1 MIKLSIEEKMFPD
14 RVIISDFNI
23 SIQKNEFVVITGA
36 SGAGKSTLLNI
47 IGLIDTSY
55 HGRYILDG
63 VDVSGIDYKR
73 QLYLRG
79 SYFGYIFQ
87 DSLINEK
94 QTTRRN
100 LLSVIELKKQKEYN
114 CVILNELEKTGLHG
128 ISPETS
134 AALLSGGEK
143 QRVALARALLRKP
156 KILLADEPT
165 ASLDN
170 DNKIK
175 IMDILLDYH
184 NHGGTVI
191 MVTHDTNLITNDMRI
206 ISF

>member
-23 SIQKNEFVVITGA
+23 SIQKNEFVVITGV

-63 VDVSGIDYKR
+63 VDVSGIDHKR

-94 QTTRRN
+94 QTIRRN

>member
-94 QTTRRN
+94 QTILRN

-191 MVTHDTNLITNDMRI
+191 MVTHDTNLITNEMRI

>member
-94 QTTRRN
+94 QTIRRN

-191 MVTHDTNLITNDMRI
+191 M
-206 ISF
+206 

>member
-94 QTTRRN
+94 QTILRN
-100 LLSVIELKKQKEYN
+100 LLSVIELKKQDCMAY
-114 CVILNELEKTGLHG
+114 
-128 ISPETS
+128 
-134 AALLSGGEK
+134 
-143 QRVALARALLRKP
+143 LRKHQRLYYLVA
-156 KILLADEPT
+156 KNNVLHLQEP
-165 ASLDN
+165 
-170 DNKIK
+170 
-175 IMDILLDYH
+175 Y
-184 NHGGTVI
+184 
-191 MVTHDTNLITNDMRI
+191 
-206 ISF
+206 

>member
-79 SYFGYIFQ
+79 GYFGYIFQ

-94 QTTRRN
+94 QTIRRN

-191 MVTHDTNLITNDMRI
+191 MVTHDTNLITHDMRI

>member
-94 QTTRRN
+94 QTIRRN

-206 ISF
+206 I

>member
-1 MIKLSIEEKMFPD
+1 MIKLNIKKKIFSGRVVISNLSIDIQNNDF
-14 RVIISDFNI
+14 II
-23 SIQKNEFVVITGA
+23 ITGA
-36 SGAGKSTLLNI
+36 SGVGKSTLLNI

-63 VDVSGIDYKR
+63 IDVSKINHKN

-79 SYFGYIFQ
+79 GYFGYIFQ

-94 QTTRRN
+94 QTVLRN
-100 LLSVIELKKQKEYN
+100 ILSVIELKKQSEYSH
-114 CVILNELEKTGLHG
+114 VILNELKKVGLHN

-134 AALLSGGEK
+134 ASLLSGGEK
-143 QRVALARALLRKP
+143 QRIALARALIKKP

-170 DNKIK
+170 DNKEKVMNI
-175 IMDILLDYH
+175 ILNYYKR
-184 NHGGTVI
+184 GGTVVMI
-191 MVTHDTNLITNDMRI
+191 THDTNIITTDMKI
-206 ISF
+206 ISL

>member
-94 QTTRRN
+94 QTILRN
-100 LLSVIELKKQKEYN
+100 LLSVIELKKQKEYH
-114 CVILNELEKTGLHG
+114 CVILNELEKTGLYG

>member
-94 QTTRRN
+94 QTILRN
-100 LLSVIELKKQKEYN
+100 LLSVIELKKQKEYHY
-114 CVILNELEKTGLHG
+114 VILNELEKTGLHG

>member
-94 QTTRRN
+94 QTILRN

>member
-14 RVIISDFNI
+14 RVIISDFNM

-94 QTTRRN
+94 QTIRRN

>member
-94 QTTRRN
+94 QTIRRN

>member
-1 MIKLSIEEKMFPD
+1 MIKLNIKNKIFSD
-14 RVIISDFNI
+14 RVIISDL
-23 SIQKNEFVVITGA
+23 SVDIQDNDFIIITGV

-55 HGRYILDG
+55 HGEYIFNG
-63 VDVSGIDYKR
+63 IDVSKVNYKK

-79 SYFGYIFQ
+79 RYFGYVFQ

-94 QTTRRN
+94 QTVLRN
-100 LLSVIELKKQKEYN
+100 ILSVIELKKQSEYGN
-114 CVILNELEKTGLHG
+114 AILNELKKVGLHD

-134 AALLSGGEK
+134 ASLLSGGEK
-143 QRVALARALLRKP
+143 QRIALARALIKKP

-170 DNKIK
+170 ENKEK
-175 IMDILLDYH
+175 IMNIMLDYYKS
-184 NHGGTVI
+184 GGTVVMI
-191 MVTHDTNLITNDMRI
+191 THDTNIIATDMKV
-206 ISF
+206 ISL

>member
-23 SIQKNEFVVITGA
+23 SIQKNEFVVITGV

-94 QTTRRN
+94 QTIRRN

-175 IMDILLDYH
+175 IIDILLDYH

>member
-94 QTTRRN
+94 QTIRRN

-191 MVTHDTNLITNDMRI
+191 MVTHDT
-206 ISF
+206 

>member
-63 VDVSGIDYKR
+63 VDVSGIAYKR

-94 QTTRRN
+94 QTIRRN

>member
-94 QTTRRN
+94 QTILRN
-100 LLSVIELKKQKEYN
+100 LLSVIELKKQKEYHS
-114 CVILNELEKTGLHG
+114 VILNELEKTGLHG

-206 ISF
+206 